1 MMRFRLGHLSLP
13 LLLAACQ
20 PPAPQQDTASIP
32 APRANPADA
41 RPLDTTPWQIAGP
54 SLAMCARADVGL
66 TLPDGFC
73 AVVVADSLGP
83 VRHLDV
89 SAGGD
94 VYASLSGRRDGP
106 AGVIALR
113 DADGDGRAEVRQK
126 FENHAGSGLQ
136 IHDGWLYFAMNDG
149 VVRWRLTPG
158 QLVPTGQPQTV
169 VSGLPVGG
177 HASKSLAFD
186 GRGNMFVNIGSAT
199 NACQQQDRT
208 ARSPGRDPCAELQ
221 TRAGIWR
228 FDANRANQTQ
238 ADAERWATGIRNG
251 YALDFH
257 RAAGVP
263 FTVSHGRD
271 QLNAHWGM
279 TDQQN
284 ADVPAEEM
292 FRLDRGTDGGWP
304 YCYFDPSARR
314 KVLAPEYGGNGTQVG
329 RCTGK
334 PAPAYAFP
342 AHWAPNDLLFYTGTQ
357 FPTRYRGGAFVAFH
371 GSWNRAPLP
380 QQGFNVT
387 FLPMTAAGA
396 PSGPHSVFA
405 QAPVPAP
412 GQQGGARHRPTGLA
426 QGPDGSLYVSDDAGG
441 RIWRIMYVG
450 ER

>member
-1 MMRFRLGHLSLP
+1 MTRMRLAHLSL
-13 LLLAACQ
+13 LVVLAACQ
-20 PPAPQQDTASIP
+20 PPAPQQDTASVP

-54 SLAMCARADVGL
+54 SMAMCASADVGL

-89 SAGGD
+89 SASGD

-113 DADGDGRAEVRQK
+113 DADGDGRAELRQK
-126 FENHAGSGLQ
+126 FENRGGSGLQ

-149 VVRWRLTPG
+149 IVRWRLTPG
-158 QLVPTGQPQTV
+158 QLVPQGQPELL

-177 HASKSLAFD
+177 HASKALAFD
-186 GRGNMFVNIGSAT
+186 GRGGMFVSIGSLS
-199 NACQQQDRT
+199 NACQQQDRQS
-208 ARSPGRDPCAELQ
+208 RSAGRDPCPELA

-228 FDANRANQTQ
+228 FDANRVNQTP
-238 ADAERWATGIRNG
+238 ANGERWATGIRNG
-251 YALDFH
+251 YALDHH

-271 QLNAHWGM
+271 NLSSNWGF
-279 TDQQN
+279 TEQQN

-304 YCYFDPSARR
+304 YCYFDPGTRR

-334 PAPAYAFP
+334 AAPAHAFP

-396 PSGPHSVFA
+396 PNGPHSVFA
-405 QAPVPAP
+405 QAPVPTP

>member
-1 MMRFRLGHLSLP
+1 MRFRLALLAVAP
-13 LLLAACQ
+13 LALAAC
-20 PPAPQQDTASIP
+20 PPAPSARETASVP
-32 APRANPADA
+32 PPRANPADA
-41 RPLDTTPWQIAGP
+41 RPLDTTPWQIAFPG
-54 SLAMCARADVGL
+54 LAMCARTDVGL
-66 TLPDGFC
+66 TLPAGFC

-89 SAGGD
+89 SANGD

-126 FENHAGSGLQ
+126 FENRAGSGLQ

-158 QLVPTGQPQTV
+158 QLVPQGQPQTV
-169 VSGLPVGG
+169 ISGLPVGG

-199 NACQQQDRT
+199 NACQQEDRT
-208 ARSPGRDPCAELQ
+208 ARSPGRDPCTELQ

-228 FDANRANQTQ
+228 FDASRANQTQ

-257 RAAGVP
+257 AGTGVP

-271 QLNAHWGM
+271 QLNAHWGL

-304 YCYFDPSARR
+304 YCYFDPGARR
-314 KVLAPEYGGNGTQVG
+314 KVLAPEFGGNGTQVG
-329 RCTGK
+329 RCAGK
-334 PAPAYAFP
+334 AAPAYAFP

-357 FPTRYRGGAFVAFH
+357 FPTQYRGGAFLAFH

-380 QQGFNVT
+380 QQGFNVA

-396 PSGPHSVFA
+396 PSGPHVVFA
-405 QAPVPAP
+405 QAPVPVP